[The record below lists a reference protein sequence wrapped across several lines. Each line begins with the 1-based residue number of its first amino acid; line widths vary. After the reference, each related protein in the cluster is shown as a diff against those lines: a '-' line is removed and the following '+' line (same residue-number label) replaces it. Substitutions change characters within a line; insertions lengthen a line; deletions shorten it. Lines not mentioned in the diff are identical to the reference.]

1 MTQLIQVTSRQYSFD
16 PLMFEE
22 EQKLTREEARKAA
35 LAARAALRK
44 AIERDHPGRYNIK
57 CWTLTGQLRKYKCW
71 GVPCGRV
78 RNVFYMNV
86 LEAE

>member
-35 LAARAALRK
+35 LAARSALRK
-44 AIERDHPGRYNIK
+44 AIERDHPGRYDIK
-57 CWTLTGQLRKYKCW
+57 DWTLTGQLRKYKSW
-71 GVPCGRV
+71 GVSCGRV
-78 RNVFYMNV
+78 RSVYYLNV
-86 LEAE
+86 LEK

>member
-22 EQKLTREEARKAA
+22 EQKLSREEARKAA
-35 LAARAALRK
+35 LAARNALRK
-44 AIERDHPGRYNIK
+44 AIERDHPGRYDIK
-57 CWTLTGQLRKYKCW
+57 GWTLTGQLRKYKCW

-78 RNVFYMNV
+78 RSVYYLNV
-86 LEAE
+86 LEK